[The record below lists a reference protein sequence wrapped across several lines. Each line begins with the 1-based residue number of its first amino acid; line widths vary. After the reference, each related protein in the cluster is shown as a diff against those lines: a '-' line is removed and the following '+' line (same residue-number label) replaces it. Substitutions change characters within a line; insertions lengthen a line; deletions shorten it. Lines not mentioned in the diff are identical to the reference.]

1 MKPYP
6 PPQWQTLSATA
17 HKTDLGEGLPE
28 VVILLLSEEAYK
40 KFVKSKRAAMKFL
53 DDLHVLKQKLI
64 NLIFADLVPSVK
76 GPGGEWIMIVTHTT
90 RSTAVVVGWQ
100 LPPPQPPPPPPPP
113 LSQSD
118 LRKPPSKRKGG
129 MRK

>member
-1 MKPYP
+1 MTPYP

-17 HKTDLGEGLPE
+17 HKTDLGGELPE
-28 VVILLLSEEAYK
+28 VVILLLSDEAYK
-40 KFVKSKRAAMKFL
+40 KFVKSKRAAMKFI

-64 NLIFADLVPSVK
+64 NLIFAELVPSAK
-76 GPGGEWIMIVTHTT
+76 GPGGEWIMIIPHTT

-100 LPPPQPPPPPPPP
+100 LPPPTPPPTPPPM
-113 LSQSD
+113 SQSD

-129 MRK
+129 KRK